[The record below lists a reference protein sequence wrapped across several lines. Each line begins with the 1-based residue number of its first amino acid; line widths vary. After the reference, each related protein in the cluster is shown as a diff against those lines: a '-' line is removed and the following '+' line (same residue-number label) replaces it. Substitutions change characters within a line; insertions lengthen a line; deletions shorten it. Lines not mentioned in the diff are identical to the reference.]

1 MNLYLLH
8 VIYKWLS
15 ILFMTILSI
24 FHVVDYEENE
34 FLTSNFNDEKDL
46 SVISTITPYQ
56 VEYVYNNK
64 MPNNLSKTIK
74 KGILG
79 VSYQDIEGNHIIQEV
94 ENAIIEQGTGSYGL
108 FTGKLTGYGPDC
120 VGCSTV
126 GNVACKTKNKQ
137 KHSLIN
143 DGIYYTDDEY
153 GSVRIIAAASSFP
166 CGTIVQIRKEGSTP
180 FYAIVLDR
188 GGSMNYAWSQGR
200 VWMDLAY
207 ESNAMA
213 SSDNLTGKNIEFSVQ
228 RWGW

>member
-24 FHVVDYEENE
+24 FNVVDYEENE
-34 FLTSNFNDEKDL
+34 LLTSNFNDEKDL

-74 KGILG
+74 EGILG

-94 ENAIIEQGTGSYGL
+94 ENAIIEQGTGFYGL
-108 FTGKLTGYGPDC
+108 FIGKLTGYGPDC

-166 CGTIVQIRKEGSTP
+166 CGTIVQIRKEGYTP